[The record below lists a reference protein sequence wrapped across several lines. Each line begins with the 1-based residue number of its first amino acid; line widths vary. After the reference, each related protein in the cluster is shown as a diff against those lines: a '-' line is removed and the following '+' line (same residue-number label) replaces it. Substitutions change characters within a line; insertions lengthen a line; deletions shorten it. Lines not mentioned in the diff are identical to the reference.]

1 MVLKSFG
8 HLRAL
13 QEQRRTPRL
22 EQVSKNQLYIVG
34 SYPDVQH
41 VIRPFLV
48 HVYSVHDERKVE
60 NVIPLLR
67 KYQGKEIELVQKVVQ
82 KYSIKQN
89 NVPQKLQK
97 YTRDVKRRKKSQTRG
112 NQATSPQ
119 FSDWR
124 SKATYWSAPK
134 RLKEIRNMSPTT
146 SDLDDSLPFGNI
158 KTEEERLL
166 RIELIRL
173 INQCFQDQTKKIQ
186 SLKSQITNLKMCHT
200 NEVSQLLNRIKSL
213 EKRMA
218 DSEFPLPNARPF
230 SLSVTIDEDIEQSD
244 SEHTREKQ
252 QTEDETS
259 QKSILLGR
267 SIWTPT
273 TDDEEEKVAEIGHQ
287 WNPIPAHP
295 EEDIDVEEISSQD
308 DDLDDKP
315 SSSPSFLQQTTNPV
329 IKEVQTPD
337 EDSLPSAII
346 EDKPAH
352 AACKCI
358 IM

>member
-8 HLRAL
+8 NLKAL

-60 NVIPLLR
+60 NVIPLLK
-67 KYQGKEIELVQKVVQ
+67 KYKGKEIELVQKVVQ
-82 KYSIKQN
+82 KYNIKQN
-89 NVPQKLQK
+89 DVPPKLQK
-97 YTRDVKRRKKSQTRG
+97 YTREVKRRKKTQTRA
-112 NQATSPQ
+112 NQPTSPK

-146 SDLDDSLPFGNI
+146 SDLDDSLNFAKI
-158 KTEEERLL
+158 KTPSSR
-166 RIELIRL
+166 
-173 INQCFQDQTKKIQ
+173 Q
-186 SLKSQITNLKMCHT
+186 
-200 NEVSQLLNRIKSL
+200 
-213 EKRMA
+213 
-218 DSEFPLPNARPF
+218 F
-230 SLSVTIDEDIEQSD
+230 SMSITIDEDVETSNSD
-244 SEHTREKQ
+244 CTRGKL

-273 TDDEEEKVAEIGHQ
+273 TTTDDEEEKVAEIGHQ
-287 WNPIPAHP
+287 WSPIPAHP

-308 DDLDDKP
+308 DELDDK
-315 SSSPSFLQQTTNPV
+315 SSSSSSMLAETINPV
-329 IKEVQTPD
+329 IKEVQTPN
-337 EDSLPSAII
+337 EHSLPSAIV
-346 EDKPAH
+346 EDEPAN